1 MLKKRVTEI
10 AVEYLRC
17 QIQALKLFGSDTKF
31 IHRAITTLK
40 AGDSKLAIE
49 IFNAELESSLR
60 HAAEPLRY
68 PIDLP
73 KGRLYAVQ
81 ARERADQE
89 VTYLSLLIAALKN
102 FYET

>member
-1 MLKKRVTEI
+1 MLKKRVTGI

-17 QIQALKLFGSDTKF
+17 QIQAWELFGSDTKF

-40 AGDSKLAIE
+40 AGDSKLAIG
-49 IFNAELESSLR
+49 IFSTELESSLR
-60 HAAEPLRY
+60 DAVKPLKY

-73 KGRLYAVQ
+73 EGRLYAVR